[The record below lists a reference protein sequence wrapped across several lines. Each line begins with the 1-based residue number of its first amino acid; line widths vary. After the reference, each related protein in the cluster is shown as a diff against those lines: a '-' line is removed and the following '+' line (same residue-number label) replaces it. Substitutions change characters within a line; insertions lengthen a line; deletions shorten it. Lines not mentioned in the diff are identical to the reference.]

1 MHPQIK
7 DLLVTNSFFIF
18 GLNLFAPLYALYI
31 QGIDPSIHHVGGV
44 WAFYIICMGCMV
56 YVVSKFENHIKY
68 ADYFLILGFLG
79 RTIGWIG
86 YIFVTNIA
94 QVYLIQIFLAAG
106 EALGTP
112 AYNTLYSL
120 NLDKGKAASE
130 WGLSASIN
138 AFIMGLAAWLGS
150 WIVGSF
156 GFPVLFVFMTILS
169 LVSVVL
175 ALRYRRALGTVSLLR
190 RPKKD

>member
-7 DLLVTNSFFIF
+7 YLLWLNSFFIF
-18 GLNLFAPLYALYI
+18 GMNLFAPLYALYI
-31 QGIDPSIHHVGGV
+31 QGINPSIQHVGGV
-44 WAFYIICMGCMV
+44 WAFYVISMGCLV
-56 YVVSKFENHIKY
+56 YIISKFENHIKY
-68 ADYFLILGFLG
+68 ADYFLIVGFLG
-79 RTIGWIG
+79 RSIGWLG

-94 QVYLIQIFLAAG
+94 QVYLIQLFLAAG
-106 EALGTP
+106 EAFGTP

-120 NLDKGKAASE
+120 NLDKAKAASE

-156 GFPVLFVFMTILS
+156 GFPVLFIFMVVLS
-169 LVSVVL
+169 LMSVIL
-175 ALRYRRALGTVSLLR
+175 ALHYKHALGTGPLLR
-190 RPKKD
+190 RTRKN